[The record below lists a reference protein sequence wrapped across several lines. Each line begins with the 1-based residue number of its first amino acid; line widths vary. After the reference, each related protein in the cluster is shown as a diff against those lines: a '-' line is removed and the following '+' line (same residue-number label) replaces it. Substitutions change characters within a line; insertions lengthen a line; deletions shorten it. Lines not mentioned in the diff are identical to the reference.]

1 MSAQWV
7 SHLDEFRRR
16 HERASKAAL
25 IAAALVYEN
34 AMKLALTGGYK
45 TGAFVTGRV
54 RSSVTHGE
62 PYPLGPA
69 QWAIRVGT
77 NVLYALFWEI
87 GHINL
92 FTKRYERV
100 EKWRPTLVEQR
111 VHIAQKYS
119 DVYRALMGSGGAGG
133 VTAMVET

>member
-1 MSAQWV
+1 MSATWT
-7 SHLDEFRRR
+7 SDLAEFRRR

-34 AMKLALTGGYK
+34 AMKVALTGGYK
-45 TGAFVTGRV
+45 SGAFVTGRV

-62 PYPLGPA
+62 PYPIGPA

-92 FTKRYERV
+92 FSRRYERV

-111 VHIAQKYS
+111 VRIAAKYS
-119 DVYRALMGSGGAGG
+119 EIYTALMARP
-133 VTAMVET
+133 A